1 MAGMRWTE
9 KEIKILKALCK
20 AGKTMPEV
28 QKVFPHRTKNGI
40 HCRASEEGLSLM
52 GLEPE
57 PDFAAFERIMK
68 KGGKQKCL

>member
-1 MAGMRWTE
+1 MAGMRWTD
-9 KEIKILKALCK
+9 KEIKILKTLCK

-57 PDFAAFERIMK
+57 IDEEAFKKIM
-68 KGGKQKCL
+68 GGK